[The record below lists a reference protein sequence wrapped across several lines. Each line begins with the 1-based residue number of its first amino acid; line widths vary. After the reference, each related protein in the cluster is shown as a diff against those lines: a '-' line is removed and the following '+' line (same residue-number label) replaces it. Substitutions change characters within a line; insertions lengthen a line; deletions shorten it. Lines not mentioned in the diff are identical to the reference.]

1 MNKSIT
7 LFTLLLFSLYLCCS
21 CSTDATTSSAVMEQQ
36 DLMAQ
41 QLRDSQELNKK
52 LCFFI
57 IAISVVA
64 GGYVSVFYLTH
75 RYKEAKLQ
83 LQKEQLE
90 LEAERAKRLILELKL
105 KEENRKSILQE
116 LKLSTPVLRFR
127 KALLD
132 VQPVHDIDWQALYAA
147 FNEMLPSFEQVLKS
161 RYPLSESELQVCLL
175 LKLDFAPGDIAL
187 LTNKTKASISLMRT
201 RLYSKFFQQEGTAK
215 DFDDYIRSI

>member
-1 MNKSIT
+1 
-7 LFTLLLFSLYLCCS
+7 
-21 CSTDATTSSAVMEQQ
+21 ME
-36 DLMAQ
+36 Q
-41 QLRDSQELNKK
+41 QLRDSQNLNKK
-52 LCFFI
+52 LCLVI
-57 IAISVVA
+57 IAMAVLVS
-64 GGYVSVFYLTH
+64 GYGCIFYLTH

-83 LQKEQLE
+83 LQKEKLE
-90 LEAERAKRLILELKL
+90 LEAEKAKRLILELKL
-105 KEENRKSILQE
+105 KEENRKSLIQE

-132 VQPVHDIDWQALYAA
+132 VQPVHDTDWQALYTV

-187 LTNKTKASISLMRT
+187 LTNKTKASISLMRS